1 MEMAIFRFKVIVGHL
16 PANIGFM
23 IAIILITG
31 FMLTACGSREPAS
44 GNTSADETISVT
56 VLQMQSTNVPISI
69 ETVAQVEGAKETE
82 IRPRVGGILLKWLYT
97 EGAPVKAGEPL
108 FLIDPEPFQ
117 NNLAETRAQLLEQEA
132 RVRQAEREENRQR
145 RLVAENFVSQ
155 SVYDIAAA
163 NHAVAKAALQ
173 SAKVR
178 VRQAK
183 LDLSYTTVIAPV
195 NGISGRFL
203 FSEGTLVAANTSL
216 LTTITQ
222 LSPVWIRFSFS
233 DNELARFGGRLSEQS
248 VQQVSVILPDGSEYQ
263 KKGQINFAASQIDP
277 LLGTQQLRATFENTD
292 QRLLPGQFV
301 RVRVIAG
308 ESRDVFIVPQIAVL
322 TSELGKYVYVVNE
335 KNEATERPIVVG
347 NWIDKNWV
355 VLEGLHAGD
364 KVIVDNIIKL
374 NSGKVVIPHVR
385 DMSFIQP
392 SA

>member
-1 MEMAIFRFKVIVGHL
+1 
-16 PANIGFM
+16 
-23 IAIILITG
+23 
-31 FMLTACGSREPAS
+31 MLTACGSREPAS